1 MSYIINKTNGEQLVV
16 LQDAVVDRSTSLQL
30 VGRNFVGYGELQN
43 ENFVFLMENF
53 SNPNPPTNPL
63 EGQAWFDSQNNIL
76 NVFTGERW
84 QPAAAPVFSETA
96 PANPRVGTF
105 WYRESVQSMS
115 MWDGVKWRRIGPE
128 AADGFR
134 ETRYRSLI
142 VKDTD
147 NNDRP
152 IVLAVVD
159 DEPISITSGDSFIL
173 NPGQD
178 IPGFDSISS
187 GITMATD
194 KPIRGNLNGTA
205 DQADKLTESRT
216 INGTAFDGSDN
227 IETNY
232 WGTTRLITIG
242 ETSKSVD
249 GSDNVFWTV
258 PEIIPQTTNLTV
270 NSLGI
275 GLLASGTSG
284 NIRAATLTAD
294 SVTGNLTGNV
304 SGNVTGNLT
313 GNVTGNI
320 SGNAETV
327 TNGVYTVGNQ
337 TIDGEKT
344 FAQDIETAG
353 LIVSNMQ
360 SDDRAGLQLR
370 KDSTQYDVRIAVNN
384 LYIHNTARDPLSGIV
399 LSSDDNVGI
408 GVEVPFDKLHV
419 NGNIRIGSQ
428 ATIPQHAVRADRII
442 TAGDGINGGG
452 DLTTNRTFS
461 VDGTVVRT
469 SRNIIAGD
477 GINGGGTLSSDIT
490 VEVDNTVVRNSRN
503 ITAGDGISG
512 GGDLSS
518 DQTFSVDGSVVRT
531 TRIITAGSGLTGGGE
546 LSSNLTLNVDGSVV
560 RTSGNQTITGTK
572 TFSSTVNGNIS
583 GNAATATRLQ
593 TARTINGVSF
603 DGTANISVISQATF
617 QSGTFVNTVGFTNI
631 VDSVGSP
638 GTAFRNNSNFFDV
651 FPPTGKTMANFVAF
665 IPSIS
670 FIAFNGNVNRDDT
683 MRCQWSTTVAPGR
696 IRVWVQNTEQRARP
710 RGNFLAVW
718 S

>member
-1 MSYIINKTNGEQLVV
+1 MSYIINKTNGEQLLV

-53 SNPNPPTNPL
+53 SNANPPTNPI
-63 EGQAWFDSQNNIL
+63 EGQTWFDSQNNIL
-76 NVFTGERW
+76 NVFTRERW
-84 QPAAAPVFSETA
+84 QPVSAPVFSETA
-96 PANPRVGTF
+96 PQNPRFGTF
-105 WYRESVQSMS
+105 WYRESTQSMS

-128 AADGFR
+128 AADGFG
-134 ETRYRSLI
+134 ETRYRSLV

-152 IVLAVVD
+152 IILALVD
-159 DEPISITSGDSFIL
+159 DVPVAITSHESFIL
-173 NPGQD
+173 NPNQN
-178 IPGFDSISS
+178 IPGFDSVSA
-187 GITMATD
+187 GITLAANRT
-194 KPIRGNLNGTA
+194 IRGNLNGTA
-205 DQADKLTESRT
+205 AQADKLTVPKT

-227 IETNY
+227 IETEY
-232 WGTTRLITIG
+232 WGTTRLITLG
-242 ETSKSVD
+242 ATSKAVD
-249 GSDNVFWTV
+249 GASNVSWTV
-258 PEIIPQTTNLTV
+258 PEIIPQNTNLSI

-275 GLLASGTSG
+275 GTLAVGTAGS
-284 NIRAATLTAD
+284 IRASTLTAD
-294 SVTGNLTGNV
+294 SIAGNLTGNV
-304 SGNVTGNLT
+304 SGNLVGDVV

-320 SGNAETV
+320 TGNAETV

-337 TIDGEKT
+337 TIDGEKA
-344 FAQDIETAG
+344 FVQDVVAAG
-353 LIVSNMQ
+353 LIVSDMQ
-360 SDDRAGLQLR
+360 TANRAGLQLR
-370 KDSTQYDVRIAVNN
+370 KGSTQYDVRINLDR
-384 LYIHNTARDPLSGIV
+384 LYIHNTARDPSTGVV
-399 LSSDDNVGI
+399 LFSNDNVGI
-408 GVEVPFDKLHV
+408 GVEVPLDKLHV
-419 NGNIRIGSQ
+419 NGNVRIESQ
-428 ATIPQHAVRADRII
+428 ATIPQHAVRADRTIS
-442 TAGDGINGGG
+442 AGDGINGGG
-452 DLTTNRTFS
+452 DLTANRTFS

-477 GINGGGTLSSDIT
+477 GLVGGGALSADIT

-503 ITAGDGISG
+503 ITAGDGILG
-512 GGDLSS
+512 GGNLSS
-518 DQTFSVDGSVVRT
+518 DRTFSVDSSVVRT
-531 TRIITAGSGLTGGGE
+531 TRTITAGSGLSGGGA
-546 LSSNLTLNVDGSVV
+546 LSSNITLNIDGSVV

-593 TARTINGVSF
+593 TARTINGVPF
-603 DGTANISVISQATF
+603 DGTTNISVISQATF

-651 FPPTGKTMANFVAF
+651 FPPSGKTMANFVAF

-670 FIAFNGNVNRDDT
+670 FIAFNGNVNQDDT
-683 MRCQWSTTVAPGR
+683 MRCQWQNIGDR